1 MPLKNYLMKIE
12 QFCDLIKE
20 QLNEK
25 TDLTPDTNF
34 KNLESYGSLS
44 AVLIQQLVE
53 DQLGVKL
60 NPRGFRSINTINEL
74 AETIG
79 KEKFD

>member
-1 MPLKNYLMKIE
+1 MKIE

-25 TDLTPDTNF
+25 ETLAPDTNF
-34 KNLESYGSLS
+34 KNLDSYGSLS

-53 DQLGVKL
+53 DQFGIKL

-74 AETIG
+74 VEAIG
-79 KEKFD
+79 KEKFN